1 MVQANINDASS
12 RDILLAVGEQLGKDM
27 SSVIETLE
35 SNFVLNAEDLAKLTK
50 DEFKELNVPIGL
62 INRIQHEL
70 ASRSPNPAAFV
81 QNAQLV
87 SR

>member
-1 MVQANINDASS
+1 M
-12 RDILLAVGEQLGKDM
+12 
-27 SSVIETLE
+27 
-35 SNFVLNAEDLAKLTK
+35 NAEDLSKLTK

-62 INRIQHEL
+62 INRIQQEL

>member
-1 MVQANINDASS
+1 MVQASINNASS
-12 RDILLAVGEQLGKDM
+12 RDIILAVGAQMGKDM

-62 INRIQHEL
+62 INRIQQEL
-70 ASRSPNPAAFV
+70 ASRSPNPVAFV
-81 QNAQLV
+81 
-87 SR
+87 

>member
-1 MVQANINDASS
+1 MVQANLNNASS
-12 RDILLAVGEQLGKDM
+12 REILLAVGVQIGKDM